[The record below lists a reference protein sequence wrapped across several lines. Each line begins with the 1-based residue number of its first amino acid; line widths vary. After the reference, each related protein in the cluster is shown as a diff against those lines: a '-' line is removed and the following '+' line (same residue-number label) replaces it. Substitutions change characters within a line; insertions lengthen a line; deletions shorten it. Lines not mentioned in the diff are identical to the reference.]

1 MADGTGRNILEGSS
15 ISSEPMTTTIRQLTA
30 AELEAGL
37 AAIVQSPADH
47 GVLEMIVR
55 RPAVGVREAIAEGEL
70 DPVVGLVGDSWSTRR
85 SRRTADGSPHPD
97 MQINVMSARVV
108 ALLAQDR
115 SRWPLAGDQ
124 LYVDLDLSEA
134 NLPAGTRLRIGSAE
148 VEVSAVPHTGCAKF
162 VARFGQDAMTFVN
175 APGHR
180 ELRLRGMNTRIVR
193 SGTIRVGDAIT
204 RVD

>member
-1 MADGTGRNILEGSS
+1 
-15 ISSEPMTTTIRQLTA
+15 
-30 AELEAGL
+30 
-37 AAIVQSPADH
+37 
-47 GVLEMIVR
+47 MIVR
-55 RPAVGVREAIAEGEL
+55 RPGVGIRELQAEAQL
-70 DPVVGLVGDSWSTRR
+70 DVEHGLVGDNWEQRNSPR
-85 SRRTADGSPHPD
+85 SPNLGAQLTL
-97 MQINVMSARVV
+97 MNVRVTKLV
-108 ALLAQDR
+108 AQDR
-115 SRWPLAGDQ
+115 DRWPLAGDQ

-180 ELRLRGMNTRIVR
+180 EQRLRGMNTRIVR
-193 SGTIRVGDAIT
+193 SGTIRVGDTIT